1 MRKGDKR
8 IFLLFTAVLL
18 AGVLSGCAEKEQE
31 TEAVA
36 SDFLHYPYSQEAAA
50 DRIYDISAEE
60 ALIAVSTAYLQKGV
74 LIQYDQ
80 AWTTR
85 VNNDFPARAAR
96 WNRTAAPE
104 LATSQYT
111 VYTDCSKFQ
120 NAIYYNTFQY
130 ELPAESTDTMLDYP
144 ELQVMYYEPSW
155 EETEE
160 EKTQIF
166 EQLENL
172 LQVGD
177 LINYRL
183 ADDNNGHILMYTGDG
198 EFIHATSGDTGGDY
212 QYTSNN
218 GGATKVD
225 VTEPTGAVGKI
236 SLKTLET
243 STESR
248 YLLAQLK
255 FGVLR
260 PMMEL
265 SKEDITGDAYCRT
278 AFMQGIISEVTS
290 DVPGGQS
297 IEPGAEVNYTV
308 TFQNL
313 DSVARNVHVD
323 LAAAEHTAITKE
335 PESFDLEIPAN
346 STATLTFAVQID
358 EDPALLGTEI
368 SGPGV
373 KANGMTVATTGH
385 LVQKNLKDSLA
396 TAFETFDFT
405 AAGVRNDYSM
415 AAAAYREIAGY
426 ELPFASTEELLWKV
440 FVRDDYNN
448 IALSLRS
455 EGVIPDMVVK
465 GYYGGMAV
473 KNAEGDPG
481 ERVSNFTGA
490 SLRAGDILVVSEDL
504 TPEHTYLYLC
514 TGPYNL
520 AGWFEEYGEVSILRS
535 GYLAPIMES
544 MLGQY
549 AFALLRPSFVMEET
563 PEETV
568 LGEADTSD
576 YTDTVIITGEPEWTG
591 STGKVEVL
599 SVTTGESRVVA
610 VEDPSSVASERLC
623 RITVENGYARFA
635 SAASGGIYDGTG
647 LRAGMVEKGAA
658 IGLTEGTL
666 SYESD
671 QGTASVAVNEDT
683 KIFLVS
689 NENDYGRLSNPEPAD
704 TVVAAAVSENGN
716 KAWNLLFEADEA
728 GTCKWVIVE
737 KNGLDISRCV
747 GLPRPLY

>member
-1 MRKGDKR
+1 MRNWKKG
-8 IFLLFTAVLL
+8 IWLLL
-18 AGVLSGCAEKEQE
+18 ALALAPGALSGCTEEEKEVTAE
-31 TEAVA
+31 T
-36 SDFLHYPYSQEAAA
+36 SDFLHYPYSPEAAA
-50 DRIYDISAEE
+50 DRSYDISMEE
-60 ALIAVSTAYLQKGV
+60 ALIAVSTAYLQKGA

-96 WNRTAAPE
+96 WNRTAPPE
-104 LATSQYT
+104 LATSQNT

-120 NAIYYNTFQY
+120 NAVYYNTFGY

-160 EKTQIF
+160 EKAQIF
-166 EQLENL
+166 EQLEQL
-172 LQVGD
+172 LAVGD

-183 ADDNNGHILMYTGDG
+183 AEDNNGHILMYTGDG
-198 EFIHATSGDTGGDY
+198 EFIHATAGDTGGDY
-212 QYTSNN
+212 QYASTN
-218 GGATKVD
+218 GGPTKVD
-225 VTEPTGAVGKI
+225 MTEPTGAVGKI

-260 PMMEL
+260 PLMEL
-265 SKEDITGDAYCRT
+265 SREDITEDAYCRT
-278 AFMQGIISEVTS
+278 AFMQGIISEVTGS
-290 DVPGGQS
+290 VPSGQS
-297 IEPGAEVNYTV
+297 VEPGAEITYTV

-323 LAAAEHTAITKE
+323 LTAAEHTAVTAE
-335 PESFDLEIPAN
+335 PETGDLEIPA
-346 STATLTFAVQID
+346 SGTASLTFTVRVD
-358 EDPALLGTEI
+358 EDEELLGTEI
-368 SGPGV
+368 SGPLV
-373 KANGMTVATTGH
+373 KANGMTVAATGH
-385 LVQKNLKDSLA
+385 LVQKNLGA
-396 TAFETFDFT
+396 EAAAFETFDFA
-405 AAGVRNDYSM
+405 AAGVSDDYTM

-426 ELPFASTEELLWKV
+426 ELPFASTEELLWSV

-448 IALSLRS
+448 VAVSLRE
-455 EGVIPDMVVK
+455 EGLLRDMVVN

-473 KNAEGDPG
+473 KNAEEEPG

-490 SLRAGDILVVSEDL
+490 SLMAGDILVVSEDF
-504 TPEHTYLYLC
+504 TPENTYLYLC

-563 PEETV
+563 VEEAAP
-568 LGEADTSD
+568 GEADTRD
-576 YTDTVIITGEPEWTG
+576 YADTVIITGEPEWTKD
-591 STGKVEVL
+591 TGKVEVL
-599 SVTTGESRVVA
+599 SVTTGETRVVA
-610 VEDPSSVASERLC
+610 VEEPSLVPAERLC
-623 RITVENGYARFA
+623 EITVSEGYARF
-635 SAASGGIYDGTG
+635 SDPASGEIYDGTG
-647 LRAGMVEKGAA
+647 SGAGTVQKGAA
-658 IGLTEGTL
+658 LSLEGNVLT
-666 SYESD
+666 YENEL
-671 QGTASVAVNEDT
+671 GTAEVVMDENTS
-683 KIFLVS
+683 IFQVS
-689 NENDYGRLSNPEPAD
+689 NEEDHGRLTDPEPAD
-704 TVVAAAVSENGN
+704 TVTGAAVLENGN
-716 KAWNLLFEADEA
+716 KAWNLLFETDGT